1 MMRAMGETGR
11 RDAALLGSDLILGS
25 RLRAALARAG
35 IALHQAP
42 GSEGLPASPL
52 VFVDL
57 NSDVDARI
65 EAISRITAGS
75 PERIV
80 VGFCDHDADGVRRR
94 AMAAGATRV
103 VANRHLAEAAARLAG
118 DRA

>member
-1 MMRAMGETGR
+1 MRAMGETGQ

-25 RLRAALARAG
+25 RLRAALAQVGAS
-35 IALHQAP
+35 LHQAP

-65 EAISRITAGS
+65 DAISRIRSG
-75 PERIV
+75 PEPPVV
-80 VGFCDHDADGVRRR
+80 VGFCDHDSDRVRRR

-103 VANRHLAEAAARLAG
+103 VANRHLAEAATRLARG
-118 DRA
+118 AA